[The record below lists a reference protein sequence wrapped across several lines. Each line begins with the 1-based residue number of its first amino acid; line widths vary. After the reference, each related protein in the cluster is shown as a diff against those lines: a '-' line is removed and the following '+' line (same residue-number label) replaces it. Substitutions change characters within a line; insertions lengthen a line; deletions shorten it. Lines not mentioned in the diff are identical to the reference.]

1 MLQHEI
7 CALASLWF
15 GSGNRGGNEIAP
27 DHLWHCNN
35 NVRYSPLAKDQ
46 DRLTVA
52 ENWAQIGHQADGIL
66 HFFSSRYL
74 LEIAFMCGS
83 SRLSR
88 AKETGTRR
96 RLVISLALAFAIA
109 AASSTQAQTVMPP
122 PTPTPTTINSDLSVG
137 AAVTNLGSNFLE
149 RLGNQANGFGRALRD
164 NPAGGGASEAT
175 DAPRFRT
182 WGEAYGISART
193 GAQRD
198 FVGDRRQTWGGVAG
212 LGARVAPGV
221 NVGVSVDQSH
231 SAIDVPLALQ
241 SATLDLTQIGVN
253 ASVDRGPWTWAVALV
268 HGFGKI
274 NSSRDTGF
282 GTASAGYN
290 AHIDGALT
298 ELSYYWNL
306 EQSRIVPKAA
316 FEYVRSATGSLQEFG
331 GLDPVTAT
339 GVTLERSRFLVGAEV
354 GHYWIFDRKIFDLS
368 AYGKFVDNV
377 AQNFGAST
385 VSLGTEIITVQG
397 IGESRYGADAGASA
411 SLSLSNTARLYVN
424 YDGKYRAAMQ
434 SHQGIVGV
442 ELKW

>member
-1 MLQHEI
+1 
-7 CALASLWF
+7 
-15 GSGNRGGNEIAP
+15 
-27 DHLWHCNN
+27 
-35 NVRYSPLAKDQ
+35 
-46 DRLTVA
+46 
-52 ENWAQIGHQADGIL
+52 
-66 HFFSSRYL
+66 
-74 LEIAFMCGS
+74 MCCS

-88 AKETGTRR
+88 AKETGTCRK
-96 RLVISLALAFAIA
+96 LVVAVAIA
-109 AASSTQAQTVMPP
+109 FVFTVAAAPSSGQAQTPTVTPTGAP
-122 PTPTPTTINSDLSVG
+122 IGALAPTPTPTPTVINSDLSVG

-149 RLGNQANGFGRALRD
+149 RLGNQATNGFGRALRD

-231 SAIDVPLALQ
+231 TAIDVPLALQ

-298 ELSYYWNL
+298 ELSYYWSL
-306 EQSRIVPKAA
+306 DQSRIVPKAA
-316 FEYVRSATGSLQEFG
+316 FEYVRAATGSLQEFG
-331 GLDPVTAT
+331 GLDPVTVT
-339 GVTLERSRFLVGAEV
+339 GVTQERSRLLVGAEV
-354 GHYWIFDRKIFDLS
+354 GHYWIVDRKIFDLS

-377 AQNFGAST
+377 AQNLGATT

-434 SHQGIVGV
+434 SHQGTVGV